1 MPTTTKK
8 PVAERRTN
16 HKKRKHRTWIWW
28 ILVISPILVSMWL
41 FILPQ
46 LGVDAVS
53 LKTVSVEEAIKVP
66 SSKKKAIRRPPA
78 AGADR
83 EAYARPNTTQPPAA
97 AGEEDS
103 DEEGG
108 IVSETVKDDVDWA
121 LGHLYKL
128 MPLVISLLAIL
139 KKGAIMGRAS

>member
-16 HKKRKHRTWIWW
+16 NKKRKHRTWIWW

-41 FILPQ
+41 FILPE
-46 LGVDAVS
+46 LGVDAIS
-53 LKTVSVEEAIKVP
+53 LKTVSVEEATKVP
-66 SSKKKAIRRPPA
+66 SSEKKAIRRSPA

-83 EAYARPNTTQPPAA
+83 EAYARPNTTQPTKPEN
-97 AGEEDS
+97 GDNDS
-103 DEEGG
+103 DG
-108 IVSETVKDDVDWA
+108 ISEDTKDDIDWA

-128 MPLVISLLAIL
+128 LPLIISLVAIF
-139 KKGAIMGRAS
+139 KKGSIMGRAS